1 MVTGG
6 SQTSH
11 TETTLQLTKNVR
23 IGSKMSEHF
32 REGDGRDTTL
42 FLIAAIA
49 STPCVFIKTHSK

>member
-42 FLIAAIA
+42 FLIN
-49 STPCVFIKTHSK
+49 SSYCFNSMRVH